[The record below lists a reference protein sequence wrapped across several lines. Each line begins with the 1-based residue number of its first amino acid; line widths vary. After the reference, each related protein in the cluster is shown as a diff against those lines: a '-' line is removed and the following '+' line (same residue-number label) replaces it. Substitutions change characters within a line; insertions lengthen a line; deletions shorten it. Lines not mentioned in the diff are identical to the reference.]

1 VRAVEKGE
9 AFMPALREGTRYGS
23 TIVRVRVGGRVVKV
37 IDGCIDVC
45 NGRA

>member
-1 VRAVEKGE
+1 VRAIEKGE
-9 AFMPALREGTRYGS
+9 PFMPALREVTRNGS